1 MPSAATP
8 CGIPTGSAF
17 HLVTH
22 LPPAPAL
29 VLFILQFLIVFCF
42 TDMIGGK
49 PIIYIY
55 IYIYIYSSQSAKS
68 TRSQVFSD
76 NCYDN
81 GAQSLCR

>member
-8 CGIPTGSAF
+8 CGIPTGRAF

-29 VLFILQFLIVFCF
+29 VLFILQFLKVFCF

-49 PIIYIY
+49 PIIV
-55 IYIYIYSSQSAKS
+55 YSSQSAES
-68 TRSQVFSD
+68 TRCLVFSD
-76 NCYDN
+76 HCYDN
-81 GAQSLCR
+81 GAQGLCR